1 MPTSSTLLAATV
13 SSNRAILPSSLLL
26 PASALSLAEPSALAS
41 APTTAATTAAT
52 ASTPSRLTPPLPP
65 TIFLTE
71 DSPAFCSLQQQLNDQ
86 ASALSDIAT
95 SLQHIL
101 TSLHNPEPWPPQP
114 PSSQPVATTLTST
127 TLPAA
132 NTAGSALGAPLPGES
147 EVDCIF
153 SWLSQEVVQQ
163 VIHNTLPP
171 QDLGRLCNPDSLLVD
186 NKHEHA
192 VLVNGVLI
200 KSIPSTA
207 STSSTCHFT
216 KLIPDV
222 CCFAE
227 AWTIYTCI
235 WACTTNDPNL
245 SAGLG
250 AFLLHVIQTDRM
262 HTWLS
267 VISYVLITCRQ
278 CFGHASAALWAQQDQ
293 AAWNQ
298 HLSTAASFHPPPK
311 SATPG
316 SANRQA
322 DTQLSGPPSKCQK
335 GLKVCFRYNG
345 GGCPEGMVA
354 LAATASRTAPDPIQ
368 VATPRRPTGLDG
380 LVSLTPLSPAA
391 PDLGPAQRPPPPQ
404 GLAWHIDGPAGPPDL
419 STPPLQGLAQLG
431 SAWSVI
437 MPAGLGGTRTPLLQG
452 LARLFNLVLAALD
465 VSSADWC
472 LSLLLDVWSH
482 DPGLCPNTSFAGNVF
497 NPVSQ
502 PTRHSSMQE
511 HAFAWS
517 TLLSLYPDPVYCCQL
532 LSMTEHGCLLGY
544 DGLLCNA
551 ACCSDNLPISSAGHS
566 HLCREIDARLAK
578 GHLSVILAST
588 NLIEL
593 PIGVVPKPHSTKL
606 CTIHHL
612 SHPCQPTATALPSI
626 NASISP
632 GFIRIWYK
640 GLQDL
645 LAFVSQNLGCL
656 LWKGDLEDAFQHV
669 MTAECDMHLLSFS
682 YDGICYCENKLTFGG
697 SSSPWLFNLV
707 AMFLHWLV
715 TACLP
720 TDWPI
725 NHYLDDTFSAI
736 PVLHTVHALLPVHTL
751 ALAANALGL
760 QLSPKKTFGASTK
773 LEVLGWIA
781 GLLQFMS
788 QVFLCRKAFLRH
800 LYNATCCALPSK
812 HCLTQPARSELIW
825 WCDVLEHWS
834 GTSIL
839 SPSLLAAAHV
849 WTDSCPKGYGS
860 YLGLDTSP
868 TAVFAKTIPHC
879 HHKKN
884 ICFLEAL
891 AVLEA
896 LRCFLP
902 HWSGPTL
909 VMVHV
914 DNKNVKHGLC
924 LGCSHDLLTQ
934 CLLWEIFGLCLK
946 HDLTIQPHP
955 SASNILGSAHPVF
968 WPQASNCW
976 SGSPTSPALVA
987 LFTRPSTGS
996 VPSNPTTWTLASTPQ
1011 VSPVAASSTPC
1022 TVTSACMVL
1031 ATQALSSLS
1040 PCRSSTRSSL
1050 PWEIWPTSS
1059 PKTTL
1064 SFRRPLPLP
1073 LPASSTQASWSGTTA
1088 LTVPPS
1094 SQSPPSGGHPTMLCS
1109 PSPPPRLTLSSRVC
1123 MLSPQKWVVSSAWLL
1138 VSGTSPMVAHL
1149 RHHSLALALL
1159 ASTLSPSLPLS
1170 PSSAAPSRLAASWHH
1185 STPATLSIVAWPPG
1199 CHSMVP
1205 PLLTSSHLAGGAL
1218 TATATTLTDWLRSA
1232 ALWSHQPS
1240 SLSAMAPWFPVALPG
1255 EIQAWPDPSL
1265 LAPDPIETALS
1276 CAGALMTGLAGQE
1289 LLSSSPRL
1297 DPCNPFSVFSSWP
1310 CPCPI

>member
-1 MPTSSTLLAATV
+1 MAAAACKTCT
-13 SSNRAILPSSLLL
+13 N
-26 PASALSLAEPSALAS
+26 ALAS

-322 DTQLSGPPSKCQK
+322 DTQL
-335 GLKVCFRYNG
+335 
-345 GGCPEGMVA
+345 
-354 LAATASRTAPDPIQ
+354 T
-368 VATPRRPTGLDG
+368 
-380 LVSLTPLSPAA
+380 

-419 STPPLQGLAQLG
+419 STPPLQGLAQLVSD
-431 SAWSVI
+431 SA
-437 MPAGLGGTRTPLLQG
+437 T
-452 LARLFNLVLAALD
+452 
-465 VSSADWC
+465 
-472 LSLLLDVWSH
+472 
-482 DPGLCPNTSFAGNVF
+482 
-497 NPVSQ
+497 
-502 PTRHSSMQE
+502 
-511 HAFAWS
+511 
-517 TLLSLYPDPVYCCQL
+517 
-532 LSMTEHGCLLGY
+532 
-544 DGLLCNA
+544 
-551 ACCSDNLPISSAGHS
+551 
-566 HLCREIDARLAK
+566 
-578 GHLSVILAST
+578 
-588 NLIEL
+588 
-593 PIGVVPKPHSTKL
+593 
-606 CTIHHL
+606 
-612 SHPCQPTATALPSI
+612 TALPSI

-773 LEVLGWIA
+773 LEVLGVKI
-781 GLLQFMS
+781 
-788 QVFLCRKAFLRH
+788 
-800 LYNATCCALPSK
+800 
-812 HCLTQPARSELIW
+812 
-825 WCDVLEHWS
+825 
-834 GTSIL
+834 
-839 SPSLLAAAHV
+839 
-849 WTDSCPKGYGS
+849 
-860 YLGLDTSP
+860 DT
-868 TAVFAKTIPHC
+868 
-879 HHKKN
+879 
-884 ICFLEAL
+884 
-891 AVLEA
+891 
-896 LRCFLP
+896 
-902 HWSGPTL
+902 
-909 VMVHV
+909 
-914 DNKNVKHGLC
+914 
-924 LGCSHDLLTQ
+924 
-934 CLLWEIFGLCLK
+934 
-946 HDLTIQPHP
+946 
-955 SASNILGSAHPVF
+955 
-968 WPQASNCW
+968 
-976 SGSPTSPALVA
+976 VA
-987 LFTRPSTGS
+987 
-996 VPSNPTTWTLASTPQ
+996 Q
-1011 VSPVAASSTPC
+1011 
-1022 TVTSACMVL
+1022 TVGIT
-1031 ATQALSSLS
+1031 
-1040 PCRSSTRSSL
+1040 
-1050 PWEIWPTSS
+1050 
-1059 PKTTL
+1059 
-1064 SFRRPLPLP
+1064 
-1073 LPASSTQASWSGTTA
+1073 
-1088 LTVPPS
+1088 
-1094 SQSPPSGGHPTMLCS
+1094 
-1109 PSPPPRLTLSSRVC
+1109 
-1123 MLSPQKWVVSSAWLL
+1123 
-1138 VSGTSPMVAHL
+1138 
-1149 RHHSLALALL
+1149 
-1159 ASTLSPSLPLS
+1159 
-1170 PSSAAPSRLAASWHH
+1170 
-1185 STPATLSIVAWPPG
+1185 
-1199 CHSMVP
+1199 
-1205 PLLTSSHLAGGAL
+1205 
-1218 TATATTLTDWLRSA
+1218 
-1232 ALWSHQPS
+1232 
-1240 SLSAMAPWFPVALPG
+1240 
-1255 EIQAWPDPSL
+1255 
-1265 LAPDPIETALS
+1265 
-1276 CAGALMTGLAGQE
+1276 
-1289 LLSSSPRL
+1289 
-1297 DPCNPFSVFSSWP
+1297 NN
-1310 CPCPI
+1310 